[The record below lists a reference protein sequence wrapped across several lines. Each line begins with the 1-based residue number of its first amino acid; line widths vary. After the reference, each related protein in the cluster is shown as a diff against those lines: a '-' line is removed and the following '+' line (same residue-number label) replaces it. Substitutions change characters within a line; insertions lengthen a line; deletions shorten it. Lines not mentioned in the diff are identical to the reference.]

1 MSGADRGNEPEKSR
15 GKLLAFLF
23 ALLLPVVVA
32 GRESAQ
38 FYVPTSQ
45 ASLHPKSSP
54 RLASE
59 GPFHECKKA
68 TAMLENAKRDGYSVS
83 LTASNAVKVAGYTNL
98 LVALATYNQLRVN
111 HQIADR
117 FGVFDEV
124 GMDDM
129 RRGKSP
135 TITRGPHKGDELSVD
150 HIVPYAVV
158 PELDNVIANLEL
170 MPFKLNREKNS
181 KMGTRQRDMAK
192 RFCAAGLLTRKRL
205 EEILGKSN

>member
-1 MSGADRGNEPEKSR
+1 
-15 GKLLAFLF
+15 
-23 ALLLPVVVA
+23 
-32 GRESAQ
+32 
-38 FYVPTSQ
+38 
-45 ASLHPKSSP
+45 
-54 RLASE
+54 
-59 GPFHECKKA
+59 
-68 TAMLENAKRDGYSVS
+68 MLESAKRDGYSVS
-83 LTASNAVKVAGYTNL
+83 LTASNAVKIAGYTNL
-98 LVALATYNQLRVN
+98 LVALVTYNQLRVN

-181 KMGTRQRDMAK
+181 KMGTRQRDMVK